1 MNDNAR
7 KEIRRQYLQ
16 DMEERKVEDGVY
28 KIENKVNGK
37 FFIGSTRDVTNLNG
51 LRFQLNTGGFLNQEL
66 QKDWNSYGEEQF
78 EITLLETFEQ
88 GENLGVNTKKRVEME
103 RKWKESLNAYGE
115 KGYHKKAKKN

>member
-88 GENLGVNTKKRVEME
+88 GENLGMNAKKRVEME
-103 RKWKESLNAYGE
+103 RKWKESLNAYGD
-115 KGYHKKAKKN
+115 KGYHKKAMKN